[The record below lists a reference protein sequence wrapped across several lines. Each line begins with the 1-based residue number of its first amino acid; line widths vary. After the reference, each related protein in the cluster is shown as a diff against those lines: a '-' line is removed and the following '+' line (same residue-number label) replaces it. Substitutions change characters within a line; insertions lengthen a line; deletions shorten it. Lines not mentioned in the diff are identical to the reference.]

1 MAILEPLV
9 LVQLDT
15 ETEGL
20 DCHTKRLLTVQLGNK
35 ENQVVF
41 DWTTLSSSE
50 KEALKEYLESERIF
64 LGWNLSFDL
73 TFLYVQKIYPK
84 HIIDGMILEKVI
96 FLGFPPILNTDLY
109 DGQFGYQPV
118 LDEKGQLKYWEI
130 SYSLKAAAQR
140 WCNIDIDKTV
150 RGKIIDQGLT
160 EEVIVYIV
168 CTYRV

>member
-1 MAILEPLV
+1 
-9 LVQLDT
+9 
-15 ETEGL
+15 
-20 DCHTKRLLTVQLGNK
+20 
-35 ENQVVF
+35 
-41 DWTTLSSSE
+41 
-50 KEALKEYLESERIF
+50 
-64 LGWNLSFDL
+64 
-73 TFLYVQKIYPK
+73 
-84 HIIDGMILEKVI
+84 MILEKVI
-96 FLGFPPILNTDLY
+96 FLGFPPILSTDLY

-160 EEVIVYIV
+160 EEVIVYAAGDVMWIEDIYKEQCKEVIVYIV

>member
-1 MAILEPLV
+1 
-9 LVQLDT
+9 
-15 ETEGL
+15 
-20 DCHTKRLLTVQLGNK
+20 
-35 ENQVVF
+35 
-41 DWTTLSSSE
+41 
-50 KEALKEYLESERIF
+50 
-64 LGWNLSFDL
+64 
-73 TFLYVQKIYPK
+73 
-84 HIIDGMILEKVI
+84 MILEKVI
-96 FLGFPPILNTDLY
+96 FLGFPPILSTDLY

-130 SYSLKAAAQR
+130 SYSLKAAAKR